1 LKAWLYK
8 LPAILYTLLIFI
20 LSAQPQE
27 KLPPL
32 PLLHI
37 DKIVHIIEYAIYG
50 FFLMLAYT
58 SAKTRVIY
66 KQAFWISLATGI
78 LYAAS
83 DEFHQLYVAGR
94 HSSFI
99 DWLADSVGVLLGILI
114 FRKLKISAKL
124 AYDHSA

>member
-1 LKAWLYK
+1 M
-8 LPAILYTLLIFI
+8 YTLLIFI

-50 FFLMLAYT
+50 FLLMLAYT
-58 SAKTRVIY
+58 SAKSRLIF
-66 KQAFWISLATGI
+66 KWSASLSIFTGI

-83 DEFHQLYVAGR
+83 DEIHQLCVAGR
-94 HSSFI
+94 HSSLI
-99 DWLADSVGVLLGILI
+99 DWIADSVGVLLGILI